1 MGILYIIGGIFGVLL
16 FIAASKKNKPTNN
29 KPIKTEP
36 INKPTIDHQ
45 TSFQTKQIQGQGI
58 QFLESIN
65 IIQTTKNLDTLR
77 SRISF
82 IDETLYPNIISN
94 AGNNRYKIDIQKSID
109 DYKTLYY
116 DKTLNEI
123 QTNLLVNPNNT
134 ELKKLY
140 ADSIV
145 QCYIRYV
152 DNQKEEISKLIRE
165 SAIEKRKEFIIQ
177 VGYNAK
183 YMFKT
188 FELTDDG
195 QLEIIET
202 IRKQS
207 YHQ

>member
-94 AGNNRYKIDIQKSID
+94 ARNNRYKIDIQKSID

>member
-16 FIAASKKNKPTNN
+16 FIAASKKNKPSNN

>member
-94 AGNNRYKIDIQKSID
+94 ARNNRYKIDIQKSID

-123 QTNLLVNPNNT
+123 QTNLLVNPNTT